1 MSRRNPCRPAPRAA
15 AFHSLALA
23 ALATCGG
30 AQAGPFSGGHVVAYR
45 VDTSG
50 TGALP
55 VVLEELRA
63 DGTPVQS
70 LALPTS
76 GSPLTAS
83 TTGSEGLL
91 TRSADGTC
99 LAVPGYAAAAGGVD
113 PKVATAATVRRA
125 IARVTAAGGID
136 PSTTLGTSA
145 FSADAIRS
153 AVTQDC
159 TAFWASGNGSGASTR
174 GLWYAT
180 LGATTAT
187 QLNTTNA
194 QGSTIAAGQLYTAFA
209 GGGTLTRIGTGLPTS
224 GTPATSS
231 LPGVAAFN
239 YRGIAFLDRDA
250 GVPGMDT
257 LYLAANNDGSGKIQ
271 KYSFDGSTWTARGA
285 VALAGVHGLVAHD
298 IGDGAVMVLATGSD
312 GRLYRLF
319 DRSGF
324 TGTLAATPEE
334 LARPTA
340 GLFYGLAWSPEATP
354 PSSAPNAPTGV
365 QATPSGNSVTV
376 QWTAPA
382 AGPAPAYYVLEVSRD
397 SFATV
402 DATALV
408 YGTQHTL
415 GNLAVGST
423 TARVRA
429 VNSRGGS
436 GSALS
441 ASFVSAAP
449 PGTSLAQTTALAGV
463 VGDPADP
470 WATEGLSF
478 TVSDPVDA
486 AVNLVVTAS
495 SSQPGV
501 VPAGGLALSR
511 SGGTATLRITPA
523 GVGYADITV
532 QVANSANATITR
544 TIKYAASAHGSNGA
558 ATRWYSGRSD
568 GSTALLLDANTL
580 LVGDDEAPAQDASG
594 NALPGGNALSAY
606 APGRSGPP
614 LAPLM
619 IDAGLGLAS
628 PGLQT
633 EAQCT
638 TAGFTGI
645 SAGNCKADGEVD
657 IEASFAL
664 GSTVYVAGS
673 HSNSKSGNS
682 RPDRWRLLALQ
693 ASGSGASVALAPG
706 GYYQWLREDL
716 RTWDAAGAST
726 HGLGAHYLGLVDS
739 SAGGANGAPEN
750 PNLAGFS
757 IEGMSTSPGDTA
769 AWLGFRA
776 PLVSAPGQPAVT
788 AGSASGRTHAL
799 IVPVANFAALAT
811 AVGGGTKGSASF
823 GAPIRL
829 DLGGRGIREI
839 RKNAAQEYLIIAGP
853 PDAATG
859 TAPKD
864 FRLYSWNGSVDA
876 TGRAIHLRL
885 RDADLAPLTPPA
897 SGCSAE
903 GLGSLP
909 ASLDAGGTVDVVSDC
924 GDADFYNDG
933 QAAKDLPYAAWKKFR
948 ADRVTLAPLAGVT
961 LGAVVAGST
970 TLSFQATS
978 TQATRLYAVVLPASA
993 PAPSWEQVVQGQ
1005 DGAGSSALWSSGA
1018 LPLSAG
1024 VAATVQASGLAAST
1038 AYVVYGVPVTTAGVA
1053 GMVATQPVSTRAP
1066 GIAQAIS
1073 FAPVADRLLGTAPFT
1088 VSATGGAS
1096 GQAVLIAS
1104 TTPGVC
1110 QVRNEAGTP
1119 PTTTVTVT
1127 LVATGTCTLQA
1138 RQAGNSS
1145 YEPAAPVDRSF
1156 AVGQPTAAG
1165 ATLTG
1170 GGGLQ
1175 AAVSGG
1181 SWQFAAHSSG
1191 FQAASALPQRPAGYQ
1206 FPWGSFSF
1214 ALVNGT
1220 PGSTAQVSIS
1230 LPSAAP
1236 ANTVLWKHGRTAA
1249 QPELHWYTVAAS
1261 FSPDRRTVTF
1271 ALTDGG
1277 TGDDD
1282 LLANG
1287 VIIDPVLPGVL
1298 AAGATDVAAIPTL
1311 GDAARW
1317 LLALVLAGVAALRLR
1332 AARPR
1337 AG

>member
-1 MSRRNPCRPAPRAA
+1 MTRQRTPRPTARAVG
-15 AFHSLALA
+15 FHSLALA
-23 ALATCGG
+23 ALAACGG
-30 AQAGPFSGGHVVAYR
+30 AQAGAFSGGHVVAYR
-45 VDTSG
+45 VDTTG

-70 LALPTS
+70 VALPTS

-91 TRSADGTC
+91 TRSADGAC
-99 LAVPGYAAAAGGVD
+99 LAVPGYAVAAGGSD
-113 PKVATAATVRRA
+113 PKAATAAAAPRA
-125 IARVTAAGGID
+125 VAAVSAAGNMD
-136 PSTTLGTSA
+136 SSTTLGGTA
-145 FSADAIRS
+145 FSGDAVRS
-153 AVTQDC
+153 AVTADC
-159 TAFWASGNGSGASTR
+159 SAFWISGAGASAANR

-194 QGSTIAAGQLYTAFA
+194 QGSAIAAGQLYTAFA
-209 GGGTLTRIGTGLPTS
+209 GGGTLNRIGTGLPTS
-224 GTPATSS
+224 GAPTTAA
-231 LPGVAAFN
+231 LPGVGAAN
-239 YRGIAFLDRDA
+239 YRGIAFLDQDA
-250 GVPGMDT
+250 GVAGVDT
-257 LYLAANNDGSGKIQ
+257 LYLAANNDGTGKIR
-271 KYSFDGSTWTARGA
+271 KYSFDGTTWTARGA

-298 IGDGAVMVLATGSD
+298 IGGGAVMVLATGSD

-319 DRSGF
+319 DRSGL
-324 TGTLAATPEE
+324 TGTLAAAPEE
-334 LARPTA
+334 LARPAA
-340 GLFYGLAWSPEATP
+340 GVFYGLAWSPEASP
-354 PSSAPNAPTGV
+354 PASAPDAPTGV

-376 QWTAPA
+376 QWAAPA

-397 SFATV
+397 GFATV

-415 GNLAVGST
+415 GNLAVGSA

-436 GSALS
+436 ASAVS

-449 PGTSLAQTTALAGV
+449 PGTTLAQNTAIAGV
-463 VGDPADP
+463 VGDPTDP
-470 WATEGLSF
+470 WATNGLSF

-486 AVNLVVTAS
+486 AASLVVTAT

-501 VPAGGLALSR
+501 VPAGGIAISR
-511 SGGTATLRITPA
+511 SGGTATLRITPT

-532 QVANSANATITR
+532 QVANGAGATISR
-544 TIKYAASAHGSNGA
+544 TIKYAASAYGSGT

-568 GSTALLLDANTL
+568 GSTALLLDAGTL
-580 LVGDDEAPAQDASG
+580 VVGDDEAPAQDASG
-594 NALPGGNALSAY
+594 NALPGGNAWSAY
-606 APGRSGPP
+606 APGASGQP
-614 LAPLM
+614 LAPLVV
-619 IDAGLGLAS
+619 DAGLGLAS
-628 PGLQT
+628 GALQT

-657 IEASFAL
+657 IEASFAI

-682 RPDRWRLLALQ
+682 RPDRWRLFALQ
-693 ASGSGASVALAPG
+693 ASGSGATTALATS

-716 RTWDAAGAST
+716 RTWDANGAAT

-739 SAGGANGAPEN
+739 SAGGASGAPEN

-776 PLVSAPGQPAVT
+776 PLVSAPGQPAVA
-788 AGSASGRTHAL
+788 AGSAAGRTHAL

-811 AVGGGTKGSASF
+811 SAGGGTKGSASF

-839 RKNAAQEYLIIAGP
+839 RKNAAQEYLILAGP
-853 PDAATG
+853 PDSATG

-864 FRLYSWNGSVDA
+864 FRLYSWNGGVDA

-885 RDADLAPLTPPA
+885 RDANLAPLTPPA
-897 SGCSAE
+897 SACSAE
-903 GLGSLP
+903 GLAQLP
-909 ASLDAGGTVDVVSDC
+909 ASLDAGGTVDLIADC

-948 ADRVTLAPLAGVT
+948 ADPVALAPLASVT
-961 LGAVVAGST
+961 LGSLTAGAST
-970 TLSFQATS
+970 LALQATS
-978 TQATRLYAVVLPASA
+978 AQATRLYAVALPAA
-993 PAPSWEQVVQGQ
+993 AAAPSWEQVVQGL
-1005 DGAGSSALWSSGA
+1005 DGAGNTAPWASGPVALAGGA
-1018 LPLSAG
+1018 D
-1024 VAATVQASGLAAST
+1024 TNVQATGLAAST
-1038 AYVVYGVPVTTAGVA
+1038 AYVVYGVTVTAAGVA
-1053 GMVATQPVSTRAP
+1053 GSVAAQPFSTTAP
-1066 GIAQAIS
+1066 GVPQTIAFGAL
-1073 FAPVADRLLGTAPFT
+1073 ADRLLGTAPFT

-1096 GQAVLIAS
+1096 GQPVVIAS
-1104 TTPGVC
+1104 TTPAVC
-1110 QVRNEAGTP
+1110 QVRTEADP
-1119 PTTTVTVT
+1119 PPSTTVT
-1127 LVATGTCTLQA
+1127 LIAPGTCTLRATQA
-1138 RQAGNSS
+1138 SGAG
-1145 YEPAAPVDRSF
+1145 YDAAAPVDRSF
-1156 AVGQPTAAG
+1156 AVALPAASG
-1165 ATLTG
+1165 TTLAG
-1170 GGGLQ
+1170 SGGLQ
-1175 AAVSGG
+1175 GAVAGG
-1181 SWQFAAHSSG
+1181 AWQFAANSSG
-1191 FQAASALPQRPAGYQ
+1191 FQAAGALPQLPAGYS

-1214 ALVNGT
+1214 ALINGA
-1220 PGSTAQVSIS
+1220 PGSTANVSIS

-1236 ANTVLWKHGRTAA
+1236 ANTVLWKYGRTAT
-1249 QPELHWYTVAAS
+1249 QPQPHWFTVAGS

-1277 TGDDD
+1277 AGDDD
-1282 LLANG
+1282 LVANS
-1287 VIIDPVLPGVL
+1287 VIIDPVLPGVPM
-1298 AAGATDVAAIPTL
+1298 AGAPAPAAIPTL

-1317 LLALVLAGVAALRLR
+1317 WLVLAVAGLAALRLR
-1332 AARPR
+1332 TLRGR
-1337 AG
+1337 R